1 MASRIQGITVEIGG
15 DTTKLS
21 KALESVNKSI
31 KGTQSGLKDVNKLLK
46 LDPSNT
52 ELVVQKQKMLKDAIE
67 ATKEKLATLKTA
79 AQQANEQLANG
90 EITQQQYDALQREI
104 VETEQNLRS
113 LQDQAATTN
122 ATLARID
129 EAGEKLQNIGS
140 SVENVG
146 KKFLPVTA
154 AVTGLG
160 TAAVKTAADFDSE
173 MSKVSAISGATG
185 DDFDQLRAKARE
197 MGAKTKFSASE
208 AASAMEY
215 MAMAGWKTGDMLNG
229 IEGVM
234 NLAAA
239 SGEDL
244 ATTSDIV
251 TDALTAFGL
260 SAADS
265 GHFADILAAASSNAN
280 TNVSMMGETF
290 KYCAPIAGALGFSAE
305 DTAEAIGLIQTTA
318 LIPVDTA
325 CQKVYYTGQVFN
337 WIGVA
342 GYDANGTFVASILD
356 SRDTEQ
362 PQEYKEKELEI
373 PEGVFQIR
381 ASSYAKDLSLKVCG
395 ESAKLWNQV
404 QRERQNQKKMA
415 VEIEAL
421 RSADDALAKET
432 MTSLNLPFLYDGVSN
447 IWEGSSPVL
456 QTYYVPLTVL
466 RSVFIQEIQFTL
478 RTIGETTLTAML
490 ESEEGE
496 VFRQSVEL
504 VKGDNR
510 ITLILHRF
518 IDEGAYKLRVRST
531 DKVLYY
537 PVRPNTG
544 KEIRNDFFSNEPSGN
559 VEYDYKNRLIVFMG
573 KILIGT
579 GKVDT
584 TLSYSGMAADAA
596 VVGQAFKD
604 EREYTDT
611 LASGKLDAVH
621 SRNLLDP
628 SRYRPGWFAYV
639 HSSVIQYH
647 ADNLRYGSTDYIP
660 VSEKGLV
667 TKGSGTNGVTSQV
680 VFDKAKKALRY
691 VDANDQYTYQE
702 GDAYVM
708 FFYMASSGQKLCVVE
723 GTEYVYEAYTD
734 YKPLDDLKQE
744 VNSLQTEADNQ
755 KKQLT
760 NLTARLDQMVAVPE
774 KKDLRLAPA
783 APVYTVC
790 NNLSTARNYH
800 VSVWV
805 DHLIAETGWKD
816 RAAGFGTEMEERFDL
831 YSPFTNT
838 AVNSGEDVLE
848 QTVEK
853 SFVSDVYK
861 TQKLK
866 FKHRSTLASMGKNQF
881 PKILVIG
888 DSVTDGYLAGVGKTD
903 ADLPIHYW
911 SWVRYLFDLD
921 RKDAKAAETEY
932 RCLMV
937 GMPGTVNGKH
947 YGSSSSFKLDGKT
960 VVNYAMGKGGWS
972 AEDLNLATFESASNI
987 NPFYDEKTKG
997 FSLKACL
1004 DKYRTLADNGMTRL
1018 IPGETA
1024 GTEVKDA
1031 NAYDLCTPTHVVI
1044 NLNHNSSLAE
1054 YKANIPDIVKTIKR
1068 EYPEIIVILMSID
1081 ETGTYFPAKYPEYR
1095 ASEITLG
1102 GLHSKNVSIYQYFCD
1117 ELQDEAN
1124 GVYVCSGHLI
1134 QPAVE
1139 SYPTLDYVSADSV
1152 GRQSGRVLHM
1162 AYGRGQYGGP
1172 NWHPNNYA
1180 HCAWGYQLYAL
1191 VKYTLALQDM
1201 K

>member
-1 MASRIQGITVEIGG
+1 MAKYTGRRIVPKHAGEWDIRKEYEELQIVLDTESGNSYISNLPVPRGTALTDEKYWSLYSLYSEQIAEAEEHLTQTAGDIRTELSQTESRIKESLSSTESKVNTSLSETENRVTARVENAKSDLTAKVAEAEQQLNQSVQNVEQTNKTLNARMDQIVKGKTSDTEVLDARVDAEGNTFDSLGAAIRSIYPKAKEGLDALEENKLDANYDATGELTEGITVNTINGG
-15 DTTKLS
+15 
-21 KALESVNKSI
+21 I
-31 KGTQSGLKDVNKLLK
+31 
-46 LDPSNT
+46 
-52 ELVVQKQKMLKDAIE
+52 
-67 ATKEKLATLKTA
+67 
-79 AQQANEQLANG
+79 
-90 EITQQQYDALQREI
+90 
-104 VETEQNLRS
+104 QNFEHVR
-113 LQDQAATTN
+113 
-122 ATLARID
+122 
-129 EAGEKLQNIGS
+129 
-140 SVENVG
+140 
-146 KKFLPVTA
+146 
-154 AVTGLG
+154 
-160 TAAVKTAADFDSE
+160 
-173 MSKVSAISGATG
+173 
-185 DDFDQLRAKARE
+185 
-197 MGAKTKFSASE
+197 
-208 AASAMEY
+208 
-215 MAMAGWKTGDMLNG
+215 
-229 IEGVM
+229 
-234 NLAAA
+234 
-239 SGEDL
+239 
-244 ATTSDIV
+244 
-251 TDALTAFGL
+251 
-260 SAADS
+260 
-265 GHFADILAAASSNAN
+265 
-280 TNVSMMGETF
+280 
-290 KYCAPIAGALGFSAE
+290 
-305 DTAEAIGLIQTTA
+305 TTA
-318 LIPVDTA
+318 MIPVDSS
-325 CQKVYYTGQVFN
+325 CQKIYYTGQVFN
-337 WIGVA
+337 WIGIA
-342 GYDANGTFVASILD
+342 GYDATGVFVASILD

-362 PQEYKEKELEI
+362 PREYKEKELEI
-373 PEGVFQIR
+373 PEGVYQIR
-381 ASSYAKDLSLKVCG
+381 ASSYYRDMKLEVRGD
-395 ESAKLWNQV
+395 SAKLWNQI
-404 QRERQNQKKMA
+404 QQERQNQKKMA
-415 VEIEAL
+415 IEIEAL

-432 MTSLNLPFLYDGVSN
+432 MTSLSLPFRYDGVSN
-447 IWEGSSPVL
+447 IWEGSNPVL

-466 RSVFIQEIQFTL
+466 RSVFVQEIQFTL
-478 RTIGETTLTAML
+478 RTIGATSLTAMI
-490 ESEEGE
+490 ESDNGE
-496 VFRQSVEL
+496 VFRQTVDL
-504 VKGDNR
+504 VKGDNK
-510 ITLILHRF
+510 ITLTLHQF
-518 IDEGAYKLRVRST
+518 LDAGAYKFRVRST

-537 PVRPNTG
+537 PVRPNNG
-544 KEIRNDFFSNEPSGN
+544 KEIRNEFFSNEPSGN

-579 GKVDT
+579 GKVDE
-584 TLSYSGMAADAA
+584 TLSRSGMAADAA
-596 VVGQAFKD
+596 VVGQAFQD
-604 EREYTDT
+604 EREHTDT
-611 LASGKLDAVH
+611 VAAGKLDAVR

-628 SRYRPGWFAYV
+628 SKYRPGWFAYV
-639 HSSVIQYH
+639 HSSVIAYH
-647 ADNLRYGSTDYIP
+647 PDNLRYGSTDYIP

-680 VFDKAKKALRY
+680 VFDKAKKVLRY

-708 FFYMASSGQKLCVVE
+708 FFYMASSGQGLCIVE

-734 YKPLDDLKQE
+734 YKPLDDLKKE
-744 VNSLQTEADNQ
+744 VKSLQAVTDEQ
-755 KKQLT
+755 QKQLAS
-760 NLTARLDQMVAVPE
+760 LTARLDGPE
-774 KKDLRLAPA
+774 KKDLRLIPA

-903 ADLPIHYW
+903 ADLPTHYW

-1068 EYPEIIVILMSID
+1068 EYPDIIVILMSID

-1124 GVYVCSGHLI
+1124 GIYVCSGHLI

-1152 GRQSGRVLHM
+1152 GRQSGKVLHM

-1191 VKYTLALQDM
+1191 VKYTLAIQDM

>member
-1 MASRIQGITVEIGG
+1 MAKYTGRRIVP
-15 DTTKLS
+15 KH
-21 KALESVNKSI
+21 
-31 KGTQSGLKDVNKLLK
+31 
-46 LDPSNT
+46 
-52 ELVVQKQKMLKDAIE
+52 
-67 ATKEKLATLKTA
+67 
-79 AQQANEQLANG
+79 
-90 EITQQQYDALQREI
+90 
-104 VETEQNLRS
+104 
-113 LQDQAATTN
+113 
-122 ATLARID
+122 
-129 EAGEKLQNIGS
+129 AGEWDIRKEYEELQ
-140 SVENVG
+140 
-146 KKFLPVTA
+146 
-154 AVTGLG
+154 
-160 TAAVKTAADFDSE
+160 
-173 MSKVSAISGATG
+173 
-185 DDFDQLRAKARE
+185 
-197 MGAKTKFSASE
+197 
-208 AASAMEY
+208 
-215 MAMAGWKTGDMLNG
+215 
-229 IEGVM
+229 
-234 NLAAA
+234 
-239 SGEDL
+239 
-244 ATTSDIV
+244 IV
-251 TDALTAFGL
+251 LD
-260 SAADS
+260 ADS
-265 GHFADILAAASSNAN
+265 GNSFISNLPVPKGTALSDEKYWSLFSLHSEQIAEAEEHLTQTAEDIRSELSETENRINKNVSDTEGRINESLSSTESKVNTSLSETENRVTARVENAKSDLTAKVAAAEQQMNQNAQN
-280 TNVSMMGETF
+280 VAQTN
-290 KYCAPIAGALGFSAE
+290 KALNA
-305 DTAEAIGLIQTTA
+305 
-318 LIPVDTA
+318 
-325 CQKVYYTGQVFN
+325 
-337 WIGVA
+337 
-342 GYDANGTFVASILD
+342 
-356 SRDTEQ
+356 R
-362 PQEYKEKELEI
+362 
-373 PEGVFQIR
+373 
-381 ASSYAKDLSLKVCG
+381 
-395 ESAKLWNQV
+395 
-404 QRERQNQKKMA
+404 
-415 VEIEAL
+415 
-421 RSADDALAKET
+421 
-432 MTSLNLPFLYDGVSN
+432 
-447 IWEGSSPVL
+447 
-456 QTYYVPLTVL
+456 
-466 RSVFIQEIQFTL
+466 
-478 RTIGETTLTAML
+478 
-490 ESEEGE
+490 
-496 VFRQSVEL
+496 
-504 VKGDNR
+504 
-510 ITLILHRF
+510 
-518 IDEGAYKLRVRST
+518 
-531 DKVLYY
+531 
-537 PVRPNTG
+537 
-544 KEIRNDFFSNEPSGN
+544 
-559 VEYDYKNRLIVFMG
+559 MG

-596 VVGQAFKD
+596 IVGQAFKE

-611 LASGKLDAVH
+611 LASGKLDAVR

-628 SRYRPGWFAYV
+628 SRYRPGWFAFV
-639 HSSVIQYH
+639 HSSIIQYH

-744 VNSLQTEADNQ
+744 LNSLQTEADNQ

-760 NLTARLDQMVAVPE
+760 NLTTRLDQLVAVPE
-774 KKDLRLAPA
+774 KKDLRLVPA

-903 ADLPIHYW
+903 ADLPTHYW

-1054 YKANIPDIVKTIKR
+1054 YKANIPDIVKAIKR
-1068 EYPEIIVILMSID
+1068 EYPDIIVILMSID